1 MTVICNPIYSS
12 HRSSHSHSLSPS
24 TEKNRVLPA
33 PNQPIAKKMGG
44 DISVLDQNILYI
56 CNKMHSLKTKLS
68 PKEFIHAFVISAE
81 PKVSYLRRHWAQPK
95 GINSTMALQ
104 EAIKILQ
111 SEEPP
116 RGNYPVGGF
125 HSSASVNQDF
135 FTLEE
140 KEAHSTQLVKHMP
153 FLYKTLMGILNPN
166 NMVFPVEPEESPS
179 SKNNNPE
186 GAARE
191 DIPEDIA
198 SIAYE
203 DSHQG
208 PEGHHRR
215 LETVVKTICAMVAF
229 SRNRR
234 NNGLQ
239 LHNAVRFFSCGIS
252 KRVQEYMNY
261 IGLSSSRR
269 TAVSGL
275 KTLAKEQ
282 SKKLKSI
289 MAKSSNLLIRPTI
302 CIDNIDMEERVHQIS
317 IGHRTHTFR
326 GTWGYMHLPD
336 QKLLATL
343 DPSELTISAYHQ
355 SLEQVKSM
363 ELNPTMFLPTL
374 PEQEHD
380 KKVWKSQIAKV
391 LKEQIAESTNEDLS
405 IPTSPP
411 EIEVISHAAPDLHM
425 LKLMDAFDNS
435 DEGIGQ
441 VFESIIQQTGLT
453 GDQFFAQLQPMDG
466 DLATIQNFNCLRN
479 QRAPSSVPEYCINN
493 IVFQLGASHT
503 LWNISSAIFS
513 HHIGDPSNML
523 DCGAWQHLEALGF
536 AAHKAIQKKDFTL
549 MVNQM
554 ERIFEALL
562 CYCLMVKL
570 DLNLGKLGEERL
582 KLPADRWNSTV
593 DEVYDSYCTSRA
605 RRDAVEAK
613 NTKLSNTLL
622 LLHDFSTVVEA
633 KRSMKAGDVGR
644 LIPTS
649 GLHPTSV
656 YEEVSPK

>member
-1 MTVICNPIYSS
+1 MPLASSLPALTGRTRLLERCSNSRVRPVFGRHCPTEARANWSDRFVRPVPAGPVQPVPGTDRTGLSDPPAGASVGQCLSTTGRTRLFEHRSNCRVRPVNAGSALIENWIICCFLVSLVALSGFDMTVIRNPIYSF

-33 PNQPIAKKMGG
+33 PDQPIAKKMGG

-95 GINSTMALQ
+95 GINSTMALVDVIGHEIKKTPSGREAWATFIQQ

-179 SKNNNPE
+179 SKNNNPK

-229 SRNRR
+229 SQNRR

-252 KRVQEYMNY
+252 ERVQEYMN
-261 IGLSSSRR
+261 
-269 TAVSGL
+269 
-275 KTLAKEQ
+275 
-282 SKKLKSI
+282 
-289 MAKSSNLLIRPTI
+289 
-302 CIDNIDMEERVHQIS
+302 
-317 IGHRTHTFR
+317 
-326 GTWGYMHLPD
+326 
-336 QKLLATL
+336 
-343 DPSELTISAYHQ
+343 
-355 SLEQVKSM
+355 
-363 ELNPTMFLPTL
+363 
-374 PEQEHD
+374 
-380 KKVWKSQIAKV
+380 
-391 LKEQIAESTNEDLS
+391 
-405 IPTSPP
+405 
-411 EIEVISHAAPDLHM
+411 
-425 LKLMDAFDNS
+425 
-435 DEGIGQ
+435 
-441 VFESIIQQTGLT
+441 
-453 GDQFFAQLQPMDG
+453 
-466 DLATIQNFNCLRN
+466 
-479 QRAPSSVPEYCINN
+479 
-493 IVFQLGASHT
+493 
-503 LWNISSAIFS
+503 
-513 HHIGDPSNML
+513 
-523 DCGAWQHLEALGF
+523 
-536 AAHKAIQKKDFTL
+536 
-549 MVNQM
+549 
-554 ERIFEALL
+554 
-562 CYCLMVKL
+562 
-570 DLNLGKLGEERL
+570 
-582 KLPADRWNSTV
+582 
-593 DEVYDSYCTSRA
+593 
-605 RRDAVEAK
+605 
-613 NTKLSNTLL
+613 
-622 LLHDFSTVVEA
+622 
-633 KRSMKAGDVGR
+633 
-644 LIPTS
+644 
-649 GLHPTSV
+649 
-656 YEEVSPK
+656 

>member
-1 MTVICNPIYSS
+1 
-12 HRSSHSHSLSPS
+12 
-24 TEKNRVLPA
+24 
-33 PNQPIAKKMGG
+33 
-44 DISVLDQNILYI
+44 
-56 CNKMHSLKTKLS
+56 
-68 PKEFIHAFVISAE
+68 
-81 PKVSYLRRHWAQPK
+81 
-95 GINSTMALQ
+95 
-104 EAIKILQ
+104 
-111 SEEPP
+111 
-116 RGNYPVGGF
+116 
-125 HSSASVNQDF
+125 
-135 FTLEE
+135 
-140 KEAHSTQLVKHMP
+140 
-153 FLYKTLMGILNPN
+153 
-166 NMVFPVEPEESPS
+166 
-179 SKNNNPE
+179 
-186 GAARE
+186 
-191 DIPEDIA
+191 
-198 SIAYE
+198 
-203 DSHQG
+203 
-208 PEGHHRR
+208 
-215 LETVVKTICAMVAF
+215 
-229 SRNRR
+229 
-234 NNGLQ
+234 
-239 LHNAVRFFSCGIS
+239 
-252 KRVQEYMNY
+252 MNY

-269 TAVSGL
+269 TAVSAL

-302 CIDNIDMEERVHQIS
+302 CIDNIDMEERVHQSS
-317 IGHRTHTFR
+317 IGHWTHTFR
-326 GTWGYMHLPD
+326 GTWGYVHLPD

-343 DPSELTISAYHQ
+343 DPSELTISAYYQ

-425 LKLMDAFDNS
+425 LKLMDASDNS
-435 DEGIGQ
+435 AEGIGQ

-466 DLATIQNFNCLRN
+466 DLATIQNFNCLQN
-479 QRAPSSVPEYCINN
+479 QQAPSSVPEYCMNN

-582 KLPADRWNSTV
+582 KLPAD
-593 DEVYDSYCTSRA
+593 
-605 RRDAVEAK
+605 
-613 NTKLSNTLL
+613 
-622 LLHDFSTVVEA
+622 
-633 KRSMKAGDVGR
+633 
-644 LIPTS
+644 
-649 GLHPTSV
+649 
-656 YEEVSPK
+656 